1 MNRNKKLS
9 SNNNWIGPD
18 GTESGPDV
26 PEDWYLTYDGPKPIV
41 EEIYEPNYSVD
52 RGNGAIPIAF
62 YINKWGIPDGFG
74 DTELERRVFLP
85 NEYHWR
91 AIQDEI
97 SSKHFP
103 GHSNCGLWPT
113 FGNRTSVAF
122 GMRNHTKRPYSMD
135 IRCLPPPKSKAYL
148 WQLLEPPRD

>member
-1 MNRNKKLS
+1 MKRLLAYFFSGSKENNTIDGDRGNRNKKLS
-9 SNNNWIGPD
+9 SKNNWIGPD

-74 DTELERRVFLP
+74 DTELEKSL
-85 NEYHWR
+85 
-91 AIQDEI
+91 
-97 SSKHFP
+97 SS
-103 GHSNCGLWPT
+103 
-113 FGNRTSVAF
+113 
-122 GMRNHTKRPYSMD
+122 
-135 IRCLPPPKSKAYL
+135 
-148 WQLLEPPRD
+148 E